1 MTVKTNALATM
12 LAHGI
17 YGLDAIQSINYF
29 DDPSQ
34 VWERSKETIEQYQ
47 QKTFGEE
54 QIQGENQFEVDTELS
69 SDRITDQI
77 DRSPNING

>member
-1 MTVKTNALATM
+1 MTVKTNAFATM
-12 LAHGI
+12 VSHGI
-17 YGLDAIQSINYF
+17 NGLDAIQSINFF

-34 VWERSKETIEQYQ
+34 VWERSKDSIELYQ
-47 QKTFGEE
+47 QNTFGEE
-54 QIQGENQFEVDTELS
+54 ATNLDVDTELS